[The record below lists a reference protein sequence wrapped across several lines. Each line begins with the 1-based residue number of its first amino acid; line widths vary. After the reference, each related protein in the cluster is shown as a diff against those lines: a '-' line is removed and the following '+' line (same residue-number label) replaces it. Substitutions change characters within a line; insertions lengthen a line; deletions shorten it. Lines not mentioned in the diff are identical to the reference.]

1 MTKPLKVALYGGR
14 AQEKSCQHGGDVEN
28 WTQNGIFE
36 PWVKKWDRVFN
47 IHTLRVLR
55 EQAEWRLY
63 EDILWALRNPTVPLY
78 TADAWKNIKVKGTD
92 KTTIVKS
99 LPNQKIFPLKELLK
113 MPRGDYHCGSFD
125 WLVAYAIHL
134 GAKEIYLY
142 GIILRG
148 GEPLSAAA
156 CLEYWCG
163 YATGLGIKIICGSD
177 CDLFYYY
184 HWVRSRRLYGYD
196 KCEIIENEERK
207 LRFGLKGAPK

>member
-1 MTKPLKVALYGGR
+1 MKKPLKVAIYGGR
-14 AQEKSCQHGGDVEN
+14 AQEKCCKHGKDVEN
-28 WTQNGIFE
+28 WALNGIFKD
-36 PWVKKWDRVFN
+36 WVTRWDRVFN
-47 IHTLRVLR
+47 IHTIKVLR

-63 EDILWALRNPTVPLY
+63 DDILWALKNPRIPLY
-78 TADAWKNIKVKGTD
+78 TADAWKNIKAGDTV
-92 KTTIVKS
+92 VKS
-99 LPNQKIFPLKELLK
+99 LPNQKIFPLKELKK

-142 GIILRG
+142 GVILRA
-148 GEPLSAAA
+148 GEPISSLA

-196 KCEIIENEERK
+196 KCELIEDDKRK
-207 LRFGLKGAPK
+207 LKYGSKGVPK